1 MREEMAMVPWVVA
14 SDANA
19 QPDAQKSG
27 FPSPPVSLNDI
38 LAQVIVEV
46 DIDGQ
51 PGHGHPG
58 G

>member
-1 MREEMAMVPWVVA
+1 MVPWVVA